1 MVVVRFHY
9 ICCWSLLVRAC
20 NSGVWACNSW
30 SGWEAGMAA
39 ERSRNWKKRKTPE
52 EGDGK
57 DPYAAILES
66 TSKSFQAALT
76 ESVQAQIKAHSRSVQ
91 AQIEAQKQ
99 EYELD
104 RAQRKEQGDR
114 LIGVL
119 TALVDTLGKI
129 ADKL

>member
-1 MVVVRFHY
+1 M
-9 ICCWSLLVRAC
+9 
-20 NSGVWACNSW
+20 
-30 SGWEAGMAA
+30 
-39 ERSRNWKKRKTPE
+39 
-52 EGDGK
+52 
-57 DPYAAILES
+57 
-66 TSKSFQAALT
+66 T

-99 EYELD
+99 EHELD